1 MTETVCRVRGAWR
14 GQKESALRRE
24 WQRLSMLDGV
34 WGGAREAQEPTIGR
48 HFGICGV
55 KKVNLAWQ
63 AIVARFSGA

>member
-1 MTETVCRVRGAWR
+1 
-14 GQKESALRRE
+14 
-24 WQRLSMLDGV
+24 MLDGV
-34 WGGAREAQEPTIGR
+34 WSGAGEGQGRAIGC